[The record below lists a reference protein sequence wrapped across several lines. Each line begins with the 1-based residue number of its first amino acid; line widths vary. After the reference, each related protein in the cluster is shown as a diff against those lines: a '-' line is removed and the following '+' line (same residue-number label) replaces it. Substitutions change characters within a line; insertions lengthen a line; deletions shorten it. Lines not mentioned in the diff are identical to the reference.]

1 MLEARHFRF
10 SKWTPNPPKKI
21 PNFHTKELVKR
32 RKLFQFPVSSFQ
44 KKTPTKTF
52 YSCLSFHTKLRWG
65 TSSLI
70 TYIQFRGYL
79 SSPPWFLLAKYS
91 FQSLISAETQ
101 YTATAFVIGLLQ
113 QVYLLWNISDW
124 RTRANKLLFFSYK
137 CWLQDFRGFARWLET
152 KDFSLAR
159 AGEPEPRA
167 KDTLGRDRLFIHVAW
182 VNRQLS
188 GIIFQCCVTRSEW
201 ADDKHVFAQGKGI
214 FFIFN
219 LTTRIKRS
227 FPVYQEREK
236 STSWQKWK
244 KSLSPRKNKQQHQ

>member
-1 MLEARHFRF
+1 MGICHRLRDFCLRNTRSRAWSRLKHNTQRLPLSLVCSNKCTCFGTLATGELELTSYCSFR
-10 SKWTPNPPKKI
+10 TNVGYKI
-21 PNFHTKELVKR
+21 
-32 RKLFQFPVSSFQ
+32 
-44 KKTPTKTF
+44 
-52 YSCLSFHTKLRWG
+52 
-65 TSSLI
+65 
-70 TYIQFRGYL
+70 FR
-79 SSPPWFLLAKYS
+79 
-91 FQSLISAETQ
+91 
-101 YTATAFVIGLLQ
+101 
-113 QVYLLWNISDW
+113 
-124 RTRANKLLFFSYK
+124 
-137 CWLQDFRGFARWLET
+137 ARWLET

-167 KDTLGRDRLFIHVAW
+167 KDTLGWDRLFIHVAW